1 MLGDFHQES
10 PSVPLTRKEDQGS
23 GRRAL
28 TSSLE
33 ALWLPQMMKTAGGQ
47 RDEGS
52 GRGAHAAG
60 LPVPRRVLVVGG
72 TLGQWDGYLG
82 PLLRWKCRTVGPL
95 RCISQPSAAGER
107 EVHGW
112 PGSSV
117 KAVPEMLGPFAIDTE
132 FSW

>member
-1 MLGDFHQES
+1 MVGVLS
-10 PSVPLTRKEDQGS
+10 PPASR
-23 GRRAL
+23 
-28 TSSLE
+28 
-33 ALWLPQMMKTAGGQ
+33 LPQMMKTAGGQ

-60 LPVPRRVLVVGG
+60 LPVPRWVLVVGG

-82 PLLRWKCRTVGPL
+82 PLLWWKCRTVGPL
-95 RCISQPSAAGER
+95 RCISQPNAAGER

-112 PGSSV
+112 PGSRVLKLFQKCS
-117 KAVPEMLGPFAIDTE
+117 EPFAIDTE